1 MRVTNRHIF
10 SYIMDRCDR
19 CERKFIN
26 QWIHSIYM
34 LWIDVIDVKM
44 KLQIRL
50 INRHIISFIMDICN
64 RCEYKSINKS
74 KQ

>member
-10 SYIMDRCDR
+10 SYIVDRCDR
-19 CERKFIN
+19 CEWKFMN
-26 QWIHSIYM
+26 QCTPSIYM

-44 KLQIRL
+44 KLQMRV

-64 RCEYKSINKS
+64 RCEYKSTHKS